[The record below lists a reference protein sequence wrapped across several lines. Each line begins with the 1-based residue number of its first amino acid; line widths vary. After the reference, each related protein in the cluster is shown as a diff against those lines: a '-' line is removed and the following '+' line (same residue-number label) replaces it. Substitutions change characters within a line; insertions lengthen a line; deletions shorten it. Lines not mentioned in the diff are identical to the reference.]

1 MDSEQTGSD
10 TRMAPDKRE
19 WSVPAP
25 IRALLWWPGVA
36 FVLVM
41 IAPEAAAA
49 GIAASGVALMTLGAV
64 VPVASRQL
72 RRARRVAAAETDD
85 RPTVEMPTIEMP
97 PVGRA
102 A

>member
-1 MDSEQTGSD
+1 
-10 TRMAPDKRE
+10 MAPEKRE

-41 IAPEAAAA
+41 VAPDAAATGIAAA
-49 GIAASGVALMTLGAV
+49 GIALVTLGAV
-64 VPVASRQL
+64 LPPAARRLRRS
-72 RRARRVAAAETDD
+72 RRARIADD
-85 RPTVEMPTIEMP
+85 QPTVELPTVEIP

>member
-1 MDSEQTGSD
+1 
-10 TRMAPDKRE
+10 MAPEKRE

-36 FVLVM
+36 FVFVM
-41 IAPEAAAA
+41 VAPDDAAV
-49 GIAASGVALMTLGAV
+49 GIAASGVVLVTLGAV
-64 VPVASRQL
+64 LPLASRRL
-72 RRARRVAAAETDD
+72 RRTSRRREAMADD
-85 RPTVEMPTIEMP
+85 RPTVEMPTVELP

>member
-1 MDSEQTGSD
+1 
-10 TRMAPDKRE
+10 MAADKRE
-19 WSVPAP
+19 WTVPAP

-41 IAPEAAAA
+41 VAPEAAAV
-49 GIAASGVALMTLGAV
+49 GIAASGAALVTLGFVLPV
-64 VPVASRQL
+64 VSRRL
-72 RRARRVAAAETDD
+72 RRPVPTPLIDD
-85 RPTVEMPTIEMP
+85 HPTVEMPTVEMP

>member
-1 MDSEQTGSD
+1 
-10 TRMAPDKRE
+10 MAPEKRE

-41 IAPEAAAA
+41 VAPEAAAT
-49 GIAASGVALMTLGAV
+49 GIAASGVALMTIGAV
-64 VPVASRQL
+64 APLASRRL
-72 RRARRVAAAETDD
+72 RRPLPASPSTAVTDD

-97 PVGRA
+97 RMGRA

>member
-1 MDSEQTGSD
+1 
-10 TRMAPDKRE
+10 MAPDKRE

-64 VPVASRQL
+64 APVASRRL
-72 RRARRVAAAETDD
+72 RRTRPAPIAAADD
-85 RPTVEMPTIEMP
+85 RPTVEMPTVEMP

>member
-1 MDSEQTGSD
+1 
-10 TRMAPDKRE
+10 MAPDKRE

-25 IRALLWWPGVA
+25 VRALLWWPGVA

-41 IAPEAAAA
+41 VAPDAAAV
-49 GIAASGVALMTLGAV
+49 GIAASGATLVTLGFVLPV
-64 VPVASRQL
+64 VSRRL
-72 RRARRVAAAETDD
+72 RRPRRMPGMDD
-85 RPTVEMPTIEMP
+85 HPTVEMPTVEMP

>member
-1 MDSEQTGSD
+1 
-10 TRMAPDKRE
+10 MAPEKRE

-41 IAPEAAAA
+41 VAPEAAAA
-49 GIAASGVALMTLGAV
+49 GIAASGVALVTLGAV
-64 VPVASRQL
+64 LPLASRRL
-72 RRARRVAAAETDD
+72 RRPRRTPAAALDD
-85 RPTVEMPTIEMP
+85 RPTVEMPTIEIP
-97 PVGRA
+97 RAGRA

>member
-1 MDSEQTGSD
+1 
-10 TRMAPDKRE
+10 MAHEKRE

-41 IAPEAAAA
+41 VAPDDAAV
-49 GIAASGVALMTLGAV
+49 GIAVSGVALMTLGAV
-64 VPVASRQL
+64 LPVASRQL
-72 RRARRVAAAETDD
+72 RRRSRATRIDD
-85 RPTVEMPTIEMP
+85 RPTVELPTVEIP
-97 PVGRA
+97 RAGRA